1 MADAWSYVRW
11 LKECCSVIGRG
22 THAWVVYIGGAHG
35 LGRFQIFA
43 AYCSS
48 LGLSILR
55 HLLIVT
61 VPDT

>member
-1 MADAWSYVRW
+1 MLLGDWS
-11 LKECCSVIGRG
+11 LHSCL
-22 THAWVVYIGGAHG
+22 VVYIGGAHG

-48 LGLSILR
+48 LGFSILR